1 MRPDMIIEGHAMR
14 LGATVKFPPFRI
26 SLSLSNKPGST
37 AVPTHIRHLMRSTPS
52 ALTVIISC
60 PSRQQYSDDPSS
72 AAALGNEQHTTPA
85 SEVENNDVPEM
96 AGLLVSSLNT
106 VTLYPRPYVSFNIK
120 LPSRTYATIKA
131 SNGFTAS
138 GLKDARVA
146 DAFTKRKPTRTDPFG
161 EYVWHDLVESDGRLK
176 KGNGGTWWMRCR
188 LSREKCVEVGDHMLV
203 VGKVLE
209 CGGYEGGEGIGL
221 VYAEGGYRK
230 VGEVVDVKE

>member
-1 MRPDMIIEGHAMR
+1 MDR
-14 LGATVKFPPFRI
+14 L
-26 SLSLSNKPGST
+26 
-37 AVPTHIRHLMRSTPS
+37 
-52 ALTVIISC
+52 
-60 PSRQQYSDDPSS
+60 
-72 AAALGNEQHTTPA
+72 
-85 SEVENNDVPEM
+85 PEM

-146 DAFTKRKPTRTDPFG
+146 EAFTKRKSTLADPFG

-188 LSREKCVEVGDHMLV
+188 LSGEKCVEVGDHMLV

-230 VGEVVDVKE
+230 VGEVVDVEDVNADPIL